1 MKPLPRH
8 ERLPDLLAASEDKH
22 VRKTRRI
29 EFVGDY
35 NPMADDR
42 ILAKLLL
49 SESGRNDLPKPF
61 TPTQCLAIRR
71 SAARAVLRHSHG
83 ERLMEHSHQH
93 AMAENPHMG
102 RTYHWHKG
110 NNFICDVDYQDVDA
124 LLGGQSGHQFRD
136 ITDKDPDE
144 PTVIAPSLEVFK
156 LIAGSVMNV
165 PTMAQRGQGPQRG
178 DIVAAH

>member
-29 EFVGDY
+29 EFIGDY

-42 ILAKLLL
+42 VMAKLLL

-71 SAARAVLRHSHG
+71 GAAKAVLRVSGHSV
-83 ERLMEHSHQH
+83 RLMEHDHQLSQ
-93 AMAENPHMG
+93 AVTPHLS
-102 RTYHWHKG
+102 RTYEWNTTNH
-110 NNFICDVDYQDVDA
+110 FIADVDYRDVDV
-124 LLGGQSGHQFRD
+124 LLGSNVGHQFRD
-136 ITDKDPDE
+136 ITDIDPDE
-144 PTVIAPSLEVFK
+144 PTVLTPSPEVFK
-156 LIAGSVMNV
+156 LIAIKAV
-165 PTMAQRGQGPQRG
+165 PSMSLRGEGPQRG
-178 DIVAAH
+178 DVVAAH